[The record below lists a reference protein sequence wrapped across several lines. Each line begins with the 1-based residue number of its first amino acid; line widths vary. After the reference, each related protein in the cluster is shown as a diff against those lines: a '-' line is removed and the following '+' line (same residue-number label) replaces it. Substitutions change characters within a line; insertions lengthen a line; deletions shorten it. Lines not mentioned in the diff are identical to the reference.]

1 MHLHLEIKNNIMKK
15 IVLIV
20 FSLAIVCMA
29 MSQANSNT
37 LINPFPK
44 TVAVSGS
51 AEMEIIPDEIYV
63 QVDLREYEKRGS
75 GKINLEAIKTKFVQ
89 ACKNAGIPDSA
100 VSITSY
106 EGYDRS
112 YWLTKKKKTPDM
124 MASISYQV
132 KFSNAQKIDQL
143 VEHLDDEATQSF
155 YITRTSH
162 SKITEYRKL
171 LKIQAVKAAKEKAI
185 YLSEAIGEKAGEAVT
200 IQEPVEASVYPVFN
214 QGYLSNNISQAR
226 VNVNDV
232 ASEPGTVDFKK
243 IKLRFEVT
251 AMFALK

>member
-1 MHLHLEIKNNIMKK
+1 MKK

-20 FSLAIVCMA
+20 FSLVVVCTVK
-29 MSQANSNT
+29 SQTAGN
-37 LINPFPK
+37 LLPNPFPK
-44 TVAVSGS
+44 TISVSGS

-63 QVDLREYEKRGS
+63 QVDLREYEKRGT
-75 GKINLEAIKTKFVQ
+75 GKINLETIKSKFLQ
-89 ACKNAGIPDSA
+89 ACKNVAIPDSA
-100 VSITSY
+100 VSIATY

-112 YWLTKKKKTPDM
+112 YWLIKKKKTPDM

-143 VEHLDDEATQSF
+143 VELLDDEATQSF

-162 SKITEYRKL
+162 SKITEYRKQ
-171 LKIQAVKAAKEKAI
+171 LKIQAVKAAKEKAV

-200 IQEPVEASVYPVFN
+200 IQEPVEASVYPLFN

-226 VNVNDV
+226 INVNDV
-232 ASEPGTVDFKK
+232 SGEPGTVDFKK
-243 IKLRFEVT
+243 IKLRFEVN
-251 AMFALK
+251 AVFALK